1 MVELLTTPGDKGH
14 GDFAESKI
22 REIVENNSKARQR
35 VMQLRRQ
42 LMDLEKE
49 AQSLGIVDQAA
60 ETTVMLKNSG
70 KYRALTCFRQFLS
83 PFRPP
88 LLHSICLFV
97 FPLKWKE
104 RKIPCCLA

>member
-1 MVELLTTPGDKGH
+1 MVELLTAPDDKGH

-60 ETTVMLKNSG
+60 ETTMMLKNGG
-70 KYRALTCFRQFLS
+70 KKSFFPKVKLTLDMM
-83 PFRPP
+83 
-88 LLHSICLFV
+88 
-97 FPLKWKE
+97 
-104 RKIPCCLA
+104 

>member
-1 MVELLTTPGDKGH
+1 MVELLITPDDKGH

-49 AQSLGIVDQAA
+49 AQSLGIVA
-60 ETTVMLKNSG
+60 ETTMMLKNGG
-70 KYRALTCFRQFLS
+70 KKSFFQ
-83 PFRPP
+83 
-88 LLHSICLFV
+88 
-97 FPLKWKE
+97 K
-104 RKIPCCLA
+104 